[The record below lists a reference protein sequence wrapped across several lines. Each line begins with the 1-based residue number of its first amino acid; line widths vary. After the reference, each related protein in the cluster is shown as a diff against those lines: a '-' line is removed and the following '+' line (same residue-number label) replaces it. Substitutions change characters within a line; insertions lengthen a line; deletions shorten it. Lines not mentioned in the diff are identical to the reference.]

1 LNQGAHSG
9 GCLIN
14 KIAEEIAMP
23 AIGSLKSNSIF
34 SSMIAAVCDW
44 ARYHI
49 DDCASYEIERMARDV
64 GLSPGELRR
73 MSKLKPDAAKLVME
87 RLAALHLNPET
98 LTKTDPATML
108 DLQRLCTNC
117 ASKRRCQRDL
127 ARRPDDPVWRQY
139 CPNEGTLKALQFEA
153 LSACCGRKQ

>member
-1 LNQGAHSG
+1 MLATR
-9 GCLIN
+9 
-14 KIAEEIAMP
+14 
-23 AIGSLKSNSIF
+23 SLKPNSIF
-34 SSMIAAVCDW
+34 NSMIAAVCDW
-44 ARYHI
+44 SRYHI

-64 GLSPGELRR
+64 GLSPSELRR

-87 RLAALHLNPET
+87 RLAALHLNAET
-98 LTKTDPATML
+98 LTKTDPGTML

-127 ARRPDDPVWRQY
+127 AHRPDDPVWRQY

-153 LSACCGRKQ
+153 LNARCGRKH